1 MPGISSLPRIEIAL
15 PGPLGDNIPMHSAAN
30 VFCHAD
36 NADGFVVYEQPLTER
51 IRTFLR
57 LEFLYGQVRHHA
69 RSQASWG
76 SRAAV
81 QTLLDILAILSRGD
95 VRSEVLKE
103 LERQTLALS
112 EYQSNP
118 HVDKGRLATRL
129 ETLTSLR
136 GRLNSTGVQLA
147 QPLKQSEFLNSVKH
161 RSAIP
166 GGTCV
171 FDLPDYT
178 HWLSRPSDQRQRDIE
193 EWIKPLRPLC
203 EAVLELLWLTRQN
216 AQPSKESTRA
226 GVFQHTLDQSDH
238 CRLLRIAVAEGSG
251 VFPEV
256 SCSQRRFT
264 VRFLTWRDVN
274 RRPLQASDET
284 TFYLTCC

>member
-1 MPGISSLPRIEIAL
+1 
-15 PGPLGDNIPMHSAAN
+15 MHNAAD

-36 NADGFVVYEQPLTER
+36 NADGFVVYEQPLAER

-57 LEFLYGQVRHHA
+57 LEFLYGQVCHHA
-69 RSQASWG
+69 RSQSSWG

-81 QTLLDILAILSRGD
+81 QTLLDILAILARGD

-103 LERQTLALS
+103 LERQTLVLS

-136 GRLNSTGVQLA
+136 GRLASTGVQLA

-178 HWLSRPSDQRQRDIE
+178 HWLSRSSEQRQHDIE
-193 EWIKPLRPLC
+193 VWINPLRPLC
-203 EAVLELLWLTRQN
+203 EGIMELLWLARQN
-216 AQPSKESTRA
+216 AQTTKETTRA
-226 GVFQHTLDQSDH
+226 GVFQHTLDRAEH
-238 CRLLRIAVAEGSG
+238 CRLIRIAVAEGSD
-251 VFPEV
+251 VYPEV
-256 SCSQRRFT
+256 SCSQRRFA
-264 VRFLTWRDVN
+264 VRFLTWRDVS
-274 RRPLQASDET
+274 RRPLQASEET